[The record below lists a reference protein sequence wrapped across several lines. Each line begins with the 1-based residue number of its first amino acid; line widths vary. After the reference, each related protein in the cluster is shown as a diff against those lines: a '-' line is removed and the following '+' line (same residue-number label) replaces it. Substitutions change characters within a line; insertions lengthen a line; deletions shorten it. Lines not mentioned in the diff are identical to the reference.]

1 MSDNEHATSTEKTV
15 GHVINLILGAIVL
28 WVGQTAV
35 KHTGELSGMNQRL
48 HYVQKRQDLFQT
60 ELVRRTDS
68 RFTADDG
75 QRHETR
81 MDTLKQNVAD
91 LQSKVLVHTSHLSE
105 SDAECKKIVK
115 LQQEVTDIKT
125 RLACDEV
132 KLAELLRLRDF
143 DYRRETAADK
153 APSLVSG
160 L

>member
-1 MSDNEHATSTEKTV
+1 MSDNELATSTEKTV

-35 KHTGELSGMNQRL
+35 KHTGELSGMIQRL
-48 HYVQKRQDLFQT
+48 NHVQKRQDLFQT

-105 SDAECKKIVK
+105 IQVIVN
-115 LQQEVTDIKT
+115 
-125 RLACDEV
+125 
-132 KLAELLRLRDF
+132 
-143 DYRRETAADK
+143 
-153 APSLVSG
+153 
-160 L
+160 